1 MRDGSELVGWG
12 VATSADSAARSLSL
26 AEHPAQRSPISPLS
40 RCLVSFEHRKR
51 DRIASQLES
60 RSDVARSGRRT
71 IWRFQSIAG
80 RRRRGESSGR
90 CNGRIADGRGV
101 AAALLR
107 GAFAAQ
113 VGTAFLRC
121 PEAKIS
127 ELGQMGCS
135 TWIREPDV
143 WRAGDER
150 LERPLSTLRKWSAP
164 PACLAR
170 TPEERKNPRWFGGPY
185 GNPGLDARN

>member
-1 MRDGSELVGWG
+1 M
-12 VATSADSAARSLSL
+12 
-26 AEHPAQRSPISPLS
+26 
-40 RCLVSFEHRKR
+40 
-51 DRIASQLES
+51 
-60 RSDVARSGRRT
+60 
-71 IWRFQSIAG
+71 
-80 RRRRGESSGR
+80 
-90 CNGRIADGRGV
+90 
-101 AAALLR
+101 LL

-135 TWIREPDV
+135 TWIREPDA

-164 PACLAR
+164 LAYLAR

-185 GNPGLDARN
+185 VESRLRCPKLKARFRATQIAVEQPPWTAVSFAALAKLAQGERP